1 MLDNPFLGL
10 DGATLATLK
19 TKTLDAIQAVLLN
32 QSYSLNGKS
41 VSRAD
46 LAQLNNMLGNIQD
59 AILGSE
65 SEARE
70 RISGLL
76 RGDSPPPNPPPDS
89 FAIRGRAL
97 RKVFLTP

>member
-10 DGATLATLK
+10 DSATLATLK

-46 LAQLNNMLGNIQD
+46 LAQLNNMLGTIVD
-59 AILGSE
+59 AIDYN
-65 SEARE
+65 
-70 RISGLL
+70 SGAST
-76 RGDSPPPNPPPDS
+76 DTTFVS
-89 FAIRGRAL
+89 FNGN
-97 RKVFLTP
+97 

>member
-10 DGATLATLK
+10 DSATLATLK

-46 LAQLNNMLGNIQD
+46 LNQLNQMLGQIVD
-59 AILGSE
+59 AIDYN
-65 SEARE
+65 
-70 RISGLL
+70 SGAAT
-76 RGDSPPPNPPPDS
+76 DTTFVS
-89 FAIRGRAL
+89 FNGN
-97 RKVFLTP
+97 